1 MNVIRCLSMTT
12 IFLVDNLFVGVDV
25 CCSVLRAFF
34 GSIPVIEV
42 PVQPFVF
49 EFDGEIRIFER

>member
-1 MNVIRCLSMTT
+1 MRCLSMTT

-49 EFDGEIRIFER
+49 VFEGEIRIFER